1 MVDFLLLVNQMIS
14 KFKTSVG
21 SILEEVYPDIASR
34 AFLILS
40 QDAFQAC
47 PGGTTEVKLLT
58 VLLDF
63 FFFFFVNQILIVF
76 IIMH

>member
-58 VLLDF
+58 FPLD
-63 FFFFFVNQILIVF
+63 FFFVNQILIVF
-76 IIMH
+76 VIMH

>member
-14 KFKTSVG
+14 KFKTLVG

-40 QDAFQAC
+40 QDAFQTG
-47 PGGTTEVKLLT
+47 PGGTTEVMLFT
-58 VLLDF
+58 FLLDF
-63 FFFFFVNQILIVF
+63 SFSISSHICFLL
-76 IIMH
+76 